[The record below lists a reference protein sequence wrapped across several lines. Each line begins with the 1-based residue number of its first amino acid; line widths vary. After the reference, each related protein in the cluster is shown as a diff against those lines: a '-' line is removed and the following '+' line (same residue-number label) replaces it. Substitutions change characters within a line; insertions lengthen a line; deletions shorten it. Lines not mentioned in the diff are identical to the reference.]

1 MFLAAG
7 KVNGVQ
13 LALDS
18 VFSTLSFVAGIFT
31 WNPGAFKWLLFGAV
45 VVVLSSAALYTLG
58 WVSTFRSKTPAGD
71 PATELELNPILN

>member
-1 MFLAAG
+1 MAAG

-31 WNPGAFKWLLFGAV
+31 WNPGAFKWLMFGSV
-45 VVVLSSAALYTLG
+45 VVVLSSAAPLHSWMG
-58 WVSTFRSKTPAGD
+58 VAIAFKNAGG
-71 PATELELNPILN
+71 